1 MSGIVILLFTDI
13 TLKHCAYDSL
23 SLKSKRATKS
33 MCPIIFRLSDNLIF
47 VYLRVNLLTQDDL
60 EYKPRDHQMMLLWAS
75 LRDVVAFILDSGIT
89 DQMLQMLEMR
99 TGVVEPEDSGNHS
112 RDHIK
117 EEAVV
122 VSAMLLLQVFCQ
134 DHWARLIFGLFRL
147 MRNSRSFFCQMT
159 LAEYWTEKQMKM
171 KRASRNM
178 SNDIHRISD
187 Q

>member
-99 TGVVEPEDSGNHS
+99 TVTRPWLSTGQKANEDEKGQQEYVE
-112 RDHIK
+112 
-117 EEAVV
+117 
-122 VSAMLLLQVFCQ
+122 
-134 DHWARLIFGLFRL
+134 
-147 MRNSRSFFCQMT
+147 
-159 LAEYWTEKQMKM
+159 
-171 KRASRNM
+171 
-178 SNDIHRISD
+178 
-187 Q
+187 